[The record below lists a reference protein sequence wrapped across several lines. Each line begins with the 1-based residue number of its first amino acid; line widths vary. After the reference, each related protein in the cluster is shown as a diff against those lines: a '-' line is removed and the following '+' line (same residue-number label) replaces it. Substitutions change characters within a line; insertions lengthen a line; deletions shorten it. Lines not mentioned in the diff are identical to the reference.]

1 MAFYTF
7 ARAADNIADAP
18 DLSAEDKLN
27 QLRAIDAK
35 LLAGEGELA
44 VSLLE
49 TQVPAR
55 HAHDLLKAFMWDA
68 EHPRTS
74 DWNALMAYCQLSAAP
89 VGRYLIDLLG
99 GCDDDYRS
107 SDALCAALQILN
119 HIQDIRTDALT
130 MGRVYVPEV
139 WMQEAGV
146 SVDDLKRAGSTP
158 ELRRVIERMLG
169 NVDELLTEAE
179 PITKMIRTRSLARE
193 AGGILAIAKALSR
206 ALRKNDPLMK
216 RVELSKLEMALRFI
230 WGALRA

>member
-1 MAFYTF
+1 MC
-7 ARAADNIADAP
+7 
-18 DLSAEDKLN
+18 LGGL
-27 QLRAIDAK
+27 
-35 LLAGEGELA
+35 G

-107 SDALCAALQILN
+107 SDALCSALQILN
-119 HIQDIRTDALT
+119 HIQDIRSDVLT
-130 MGRVYVPEV
+130 MGRVYVPEI
-139 WMQEAGV
+139 WMKEAGV
-146 SVDDLKRAGSTP
+146 SVDDLKRVGSTP
-158 ELRRVIERMLG
+158 ELRSVIERMLS

-206 ALRKNDPLMK
+206 ALWNDDPLMR
-216 RVELSKLEMALRFI
+216 RVELSKPEMALRFI

>member
-1 MAFYTF
+1 
-7 ARAADNIADAP
+7 
-18 DLSAEDKLN
+18 
-27 QLRAIDAK
+27 
-35 LLAGEGELA
+35 
-44 VSLLE
+44 
-49 TQVPAR
+49 
-55 HAHDLLKAFMWDA
+55 
-68 EHPRTS
+68 
-74 DWNALMAYCQLSAAP
+74 
-89 VGRYLIDLLG
+89 
-99 GCDDDYRS
+99 
-107 SDALCAALQILN
+107 
-119 HIQDIRTDALT
+119 
-130 MGRVYVPEV
+130 
-139 WMQEAGV
+139 MQEAGV